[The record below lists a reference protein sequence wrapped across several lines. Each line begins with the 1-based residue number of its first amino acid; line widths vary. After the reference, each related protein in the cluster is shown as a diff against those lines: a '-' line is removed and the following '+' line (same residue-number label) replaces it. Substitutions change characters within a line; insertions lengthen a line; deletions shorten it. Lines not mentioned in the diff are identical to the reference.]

1 LLHLDC
7 KFNIKEEE
15 KKALKKVQGNTK
27 VNMYFQEKSTV
38 VNVERPSRGDSTTNQ
53 VEITWLGAV
62 MDILQIKM
70 LVQ

>member
-1 LLHLDC
+1 MLHLDC

-38 VNVERPSRGDSTTNQ
+38 VNVERPSRGDSTINQ
-53 VEITWLGAV
+53 VEIMWLGAV

>member
-1 LLHLDC
+1 MLHLDC

-27 VNMYFQEKSTV
+27 VNMYFQEKSTG

>member
-1 LLHLDC
+1 M
-7 KFNIKEEE
+7 
-15 KKALKKVQGNTK
+15 KKVQGNTK

>member
-1 LLHLDC
+1 MLHLDC

-38 VNVERPSRGDSTTNQ
+38 VNVERPSIGDSTTNQ